1 MSDLSKYS
9 WLLLIAKS
17 CLTLCTPWTIACQI
31 LGLACPWNFQVRV
44 LECVAISPLQGIF
57 WKLPGRLQS
66 MGSQRVGHNLVTNT
80 SPGGLSNPGIKS
92 TSPALVGGLF
102 TTEPPGKTE
111 SKSRSVLSDSLLPR
125 PWILQAGRLEW
136 VSLLFSRG
144 SSQPKDQTQLSCLV
158 DGFFTSWA
166 TRKAQ

>member
-1 MSDLSKYS
+1 MSDSLHPMDHSLPDS
-9 WLLLIAKS
+9 WTGLPMEFPGKS
-17 CLTLCTPWTIACQI
+17 TGVCCHSL
-31 LGLACPWNFQVRV
+31 F
-44 LECVAISPLQGIF
+44 QGIF

-66 MGSQRVGHNLVTNT
+66 MGSQKVGHNLATNT
-80 SPGGLSNPGIKS
+80 SPGGSFQPRDQIHISCIGRWFIYHWASWEDWEQKSLSP
-92 TSPALVGGLF
+92 VGLF
-102 TTEPPGKTE
+102 ATQALNSPGWKTG
-111 SKSRSVLSDSLLPR
+111 V
-125 PWILQAGRLEW
+125 